1 MSRCKRSMMPPPP
14 RQQQQQQQRR
24 DTIPQG
30 QKRRAASSLHEID
43 QDSQHNRPSKKQ
55 KLHYPAYFPPRFWD
69 GLSRVWL
76 TRNTLRELDRRNR
89 TISSPGCLETARTRR
104 VSPTLKGFAKQGGPD
119 LTDLRGVG
127 QGGQGGQGLGS
138 DRNARLC

>member
-1 MSRCKRSMMPPPP
+1 MPPPP

-69 GLSRVWL
+69 GLSRVK
-76 TRNTLRELDRRNR
+76 EVK
-89 TISSPGCLETARTRR
+89 E
-104 VSPTLKGFAKQGGPD
+104 AKASD
-119 LTDLRGVG
+119 LTEMQDSAKKTIV
-127 QGGQGGQGLGS
+127 S
-138 DRNARLC
+138 NPNTSA